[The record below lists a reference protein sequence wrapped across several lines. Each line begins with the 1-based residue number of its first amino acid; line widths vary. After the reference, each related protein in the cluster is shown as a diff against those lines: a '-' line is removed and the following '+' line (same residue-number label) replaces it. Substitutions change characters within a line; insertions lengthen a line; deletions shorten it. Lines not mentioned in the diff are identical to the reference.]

1 MIMRFSEE
9 TVYIFGA
16 IISLLVAGVVAF
28 PFGKYNLKYYWSS
41 KRKNSA
47 NDIITVTIFL
57 LLIFAGFF
65 YIFRDFFHYAS
76 VSWILGI
83 GTVAEGLLIYKYLK
97 PLNCRFFEERLYST
111 TDEKDTT
118 KTVKN
123 RNVPMVNIIC
133 GILVLNLGFSMG
145 CISLVRWM
153 MPDVVVI
160 QDGPSRARY
169 EYKVSDYY
177 TLPFERGMKPGG
189 SYIENLSND
198 TIYRLVVNYG
208 FLGEDKFNYYA
219 VQGKYPPKS
228 LSKMPRRTFH
238 VMDTIA
244 PIMPPSYGRLGRYR
258 TQRIYLTDLEHLWDF
273 KILKMRKFGLVR
285 NKEVDSIKESR
296 NQVLYESYPKYR
308 AYKAI
313 DPYPYPRLRP
323 DSLIR
328 KNNIRYEER

>member
-1 MIMRFSEE
+1 MRFSEE

-16 IISLLVAGVVAF
+16 IFSLLVAGVIAF

-65 YIFRDFFHYAS
+65 YILRDFFHYAS

-83 GTVAEGLLIYKYLK
+83 GTVAEGLLLYKYLK

-123 RNVPMVNIIC
+123 RNVPMIHIIC
-133 GILVLNLGFSMG
+133 STLALNLGYSMG
-145 CISLVRWM
+145 GIALASWM
-153 MPDVVVI
+153 MPDVVEI
-160 QDGPSRARY
+160 QDGPRRSIY
-169 EYKVSDYY
+169 NYKVSDYY

-189 SYIENLSND
+189 SYIENLTKD
-198 TIYRLVVNYG
+198 TIYRLVVDYG
-208 FLGEDKFNYYA
+208 FLGEEKYNYYA
-219 VQGKYPPKS
+219 VQGKYPPHS
-228 LSKMPRRTFH
+228 LSKMPRGTYH

-244 PIMPPSYGRLGRYR
+244 PIMPPTYGRMGRFR
-258 TQRIYLTDLEHLWDF
+258 TQRIYLTDIEHLWDF
-273 KILKMRKFGLVR
+273 KTLKMQKFGLLR

-296 NQVLYESYPKYR
+296 NQLLHESYPKYR

-313 DPYPYPRLRP
+313 DPYPYSRLRP
-323 DSLIR
+323 DSLIKYR
-328 KNNIRYEER
+328 KKKE